1 MKDFVDK
8 QYRGSV
14 PIHCMPSFEPVRE
27 DDAFHDIGNQHK
39 LDKGPSLANELY
51 KKDSVRVVDFP
62 SWCSELLVRVL
73 RSRTSFSAYVVKSI
87 RVPRSQK
94 MSTSALFPVPLPH
107 PEAFRRMPPGC
118 SSDRGAQI
126 LFFWGGA

>member
-51 KKDSVRVVDFP
+51 KKRIVFVWWTS
-62 SWCSELLVRVL
+62 LVGALSFWFGCYVL
-73 RSRTSFSAYVVKSI
+73 
-87 RVPRSQK
+87 
-94 MSTSALFPVPLPH
+94 ALRFLH
-107 PEAFRRMPPGC
+107 M
-118 SSDRGAQI
+118 
-126 LFFWGGA
+126 L